1 MRPASLPGKQPRSNT
16 LPASL
21 LEQLQRTATTL
32 NLALSEQQLEYLHR
46 YARLLIRWNKT
57 YNLIGRSTERDLV
70 QRHLLDSLLVLT
82 ELNGP
87 EGQQHW
93 ADIGTGAGLPG
104 IPLAIAMPNTRFTLI
119 DSNSKK
125 TRFLHQVIAELKLD
139 NAQALHTRVE
149 DHQTAPLYDLLI
161 SRAWAAMIDGLRQSA
176 HLCKPGGR
184 ICFMKGQKNEQELLE
199 AGKQFTLLRCT
210 ELTNDQAARHL
221 VEFLSE

>member
-1 MRPASLPGKQPRSNT
+1 MLPNSDV
-16 LPASL
+16 LPDSL
-21 LEQLQRTATTL
+21 LEELQHTVARL
-32 NLALSEQQLEYLHR
+32 NLTLSEQQIDQLHH
-46 YARLLIRWNKT
+46 YAGLLIRWNKT
-57 YNLIGRSTERDLV
+57 YNLIGRSTERDV
-70 QRHLLDSLLVLT
+70 VERHLLDSLLVLA
-82 ELNGP
+82 ELNDQ

-104 IPLAIAMPNTRFTLI
+104 IPLAIAMPRTRFTLI

-125 TRFLHQVIAELKLD
+125 TRFLHQVIAELNLQ
-139 NAQALHTRVE
+139 NAQAVHTRVE
-149 DHQTAPLYDLLI
+149 DHHCEPLYDLLI

-199 AGKQFTLLRCT
+199 ASKQFTLLRCT
-210 ELTNDQAARHL
+210 ELANDQAARHL